1 MRLLPAGP
9 AVTIRAAVIVA
20 ALAGTVSGCSYLRML
35 RPSVLEQL
43 HPAMA
48 ELVNFLPQV
57 DDPND
62 ATLGRIFAMGG
73 LSHATRGRDGVY
85 RDRIRIPYNEFIFRP
100 SIVVMEGA
108 GDLELDIYNE
118 DKTFHLPFFPSH
130 SQSRV
135 LQLPDSTAGRI
146 RIRLDQ
152 PGMYVFADAV
162 GDHAGR
168 GMLGLI
174 IVRGQVPPAARLDR
188 PQLPR
193 PK

>member
-1 MRLLPAGP
+1 MSGIAPRAIQALRLPAL
-9 AVTIRAAVIVA
+9 A
-20 ALAGTVSGCSYLRML
+20 ALALALSGCTYLRML
-35 RPSVLEQL
+35 RPSVLAQL
-43 HPAMA
+43 DPPLA
-48 ELVNFLPQV
+48 ELVNFLPEV
-57 DDPND
+57 DDPNE
-62 ATLGRIFAMGG
+62 ATLGRLFAAGG
-73 LSHATRGRDGVY
+73 LSHAKRGRDGVY
-85 RDRIRIPYNEFIFRP
+85 RDRIRIPYNEFIFKP
-100 SIVVMEGA
+100 SIIVMESA
-108 GDLELDIYNE
+108 GELELDIYNE

-130 SQSRV
+130 TISRV

-152 PGMYVFADAV
+152 PGMYPFADAV

-188 PQLPR
+188 PPLPK